1 MYFTPPRSYDFM
13 KSMLRFLSLIILMFC
28 VSSCTPSSAESIV
41 LPPETIRIDIN
52 GIHNIEPVVKPN
64 SNVELEYCSGN
75 DSIASYCEGVLIGKS
90 VGTCN
95 IYVKSG
101 KIMSNLACVEVHDFV
116 EEAKLLKKDIDEYYG
131 TGMET
136 DNACEYFKECYDSFP
151 EYAKEIVDNF
161 YIVALYL
168 QGGCKAERVYM
179 SGKKYHLQG
188 CYDLP
193 EEYKIVL
200 RTLAE
205 YEGAKACK
213 RCNP

>member
-1 MYFTPPRSYDFM
+1 M
-13 KSMLRFLSLIILMFC
+13 KKVLQFLSLIIMLLC
-28 VSSCTPSSAESIV
+28 ISSCTPSFVESIV
-41 LPPETIRIDIN
+41 LPSETIRIDIN
-52 GIHNIEPVVKPN
+52 GIYNIEPVVKPN
-64 SNVELEYCSGN
+64 SGVELEYCSGN
-75 DSIASYCEGVLIGKS
+75 DSIASYREGVLIGKS

-116 EEAKLLKKDIDEYYG
+116 KEAKLLKQDIDKYYG

-136 DNACEYFKECYDSFP
+136 DNACEYFKECYDGFP
-151 EYAKEIVDNF
+151 EYAKAIVDNF
-161 YIVALYL
+161 YIVTLYL

-179 SGKKYHLQG
+179 AGREYHSQG
-188 CYDLP
+188 CYNLP
-193 EEYKIVL
+193 DENKIVL

-213 RCNP
+213 YCNP